1 MKFWVKIIKKNDKKL
16 YFEILFLLFSPKSS
30 KIIFCIATYLF
41 WQGDAG
47 KGWEVDEKEGG
58 GEDGWEDDG
67 DWGELEVGHPHS
79 FLKLMVG
86 HWHSFGLAE
95 GRSLPFLVYL
105 KVIDILLF

>member
-1 MKFWVKIIKKNDKKL
+1 MGQNYQKVWKKSFMMSNFYCFPPNHL
-16 YFEILFLLFSPKSS
+16 KSF
-30 KIIFCIATYLF
+30 FCFATYLF

-67 DWGELEVGHPHS
+67 DWGELEVDHSHS

-86 HWHSFGLAE
+86 HSHSFWF
-95 GRSLPFLVYL
+95 S
-105 KVIDILLF
+105 